1 VIKIS
6 SYREKL
12 LIDNGITKI
21 ESNLL
26 FQDWEKISQRR
37 YLSEEFIREFQNS
50 LLLDDVSY
58 FQILSEDFIRDFQSK
73 LNWINISAQQ
83 KMSDEFLI
91 EFKHEIEWD
100 WYFRR
105 QIPSLFILKKF
116 MIKSSIQSLELVNT
130 GNITKEELQEIK
142 KILAMKY
149 LFTNN

>member
-1 VIKIS
+1 VFKIS

-12 LIDNGITKI
+12 LIDNGINKL

-37 YLSEEFIREFQNS
+37 HLSEEFIREFQNS

-58 FQILSEDFIRDFQSK
+58 FQILSEDFIRDFQTK
-73 LNWINISAQQ
+73 VCWVNISAQQ
-83 KMSDEFLI
+83 KLSDEFLV
-91 EFKHEIEWD
+91 EFKHEIVWD

-105 QIPSLFILKKF
+105 QVPSSFILKKF
-116 MIKSSIQSLELVNT
+116 IIRSSIQSLELINT
-130 GNITKEELQEIK
+130 GNITNEQLQEIK
-142 KILAMKY
+142 KILDMKY